1 MEPGFF
7 DFCHFLIYYLIMDLK
22 LISTKMER
30 WKYHVLMLF
39 TFILLA
45 GSGIEFGKILDLFVL
60 KSMKAPER
68 EDKIETGLRKRE
80 KGKPPLQEFI
90 TGSNPFTENPV
101 LPLEITEDV
110 AITPLNLTLVG
121 TLVGEDSI
129 AIIKNNSTGTTD
141 LYRTNDYLPQ
151 DGAQIY
157 RIEPT
162 RVLIRR
168 GDRIESLELFEKF
181 VTPSSPPSEV
191 KLGIPKR
198 EERRGREL
206 GEVDVNVRQVGE
218 GRFEVSRDDLEKATS
233 NLGLMMT
240 QARIVPNIVAGEI
253 KGYKIF
259 AIKPGS
265 IYDKIGIRNG
275 DVIERING
283 MEITTPENALQFF
296 QQLKN
301 ETRFVIDLERNGQ
314 KLTFTYNIR

>member
-1 MEPGFF
+1 M
-7 DFCHFLIYYLIMDLK
+7 
-22 LISTKMER
+22 MER
-30 WKYHVLMLF
+30 WKYHLLLLF
-39 TFILLA
+39 ALIFLA
-45 GSGIEFGKILDLFVL
+45 VSGIELGKILDLFVL
-60 KSMKAPER
+60 RSIKVSEM
-68 EDKIETGLRKRE
+68 EDKVETGVRKKERV
-80 KGKPPLQEFI
+80 KPPLQEFI
-90 TGSNPFTENPV
+90 TGSSPFTENPV
-101 LPLEITEDV
+101 LPLEITGEV
-110 AITPLNLTLVG
+110 AATPLNLTLVG
-121 TLVGEDSI
+121 TLVGEASI

-141 LYRTNDYLPQ
+141 LYRENDYLPQ

-168 GDRIESLELFEKF
+168 GDSIESLELFEKF
-181 VTPSSPPSEV
+181 TVSTESPSEL
-191 KLGIPKR
+191 KLGIPPR
-198 EERRGREL
+198 EERRGRQFTG

-218 GRFEVSRDDLEKATS
+218 GKFEVSRDDIEKATS

-265 IYDKIGIRNG
+265 IYDKIGIQNG

-283 MEITTPENALQFF
+283 MELTTPESALQFF

>member
-1 MEPGFF
+1 MY
-7 DFCHFLIYYLIMDLK
+7 HLIMDLK
-22 LISTKMER
+22 LISKMEK
-30 WKYHVLMLF
+30 WKYHG
-39 TFILLA
+39 LLLIAFLLIA
-45 GSGIEFGKILDLFVL
+45 GSGVELGRILDLIVL
-60 KSMKAPER
+60 KKTKVEEI
-68 EDKIETGLRKRE
+68 EDKTETGERKRE
-80 KGKPPLQEFI
+80 KRKPPVQEFL
-90 TGSNPFTENPV
+90 TGSSPFTERPV
-101 LPLEITEDV
+101 LPLEITAEV
-110 AITPLNLTLVG
+110 EITPLNLTLVG
-121 TLVGEDSI
+121 TLVGENSI

-141 LYRTNDYLPQ
+141 LYRVNDYLPQ

-168 GDRIESLELFEKF
+168 GDKIESLELFEKF
-181 VTPSSPPSEV
+181 PVSKGETSEF
-191 KLGIPKR
+191 KLGIPRQEEKR
-198 EERRGREL
+198 ERQV
-206 GEVDVNVRQVGE
+206 GEVDVRVRQIGE
-218 GRFEVSRDDLEKATS
+218 GKFEVSRDDLEKATS

-265 IYDKIGIRNG
+265 IYDKIGIQNG

-283 MEITTPENALQFF
+283 MELTTPESALQFF

>member
-1 MEPGFF
+1 MEVPFSGSLYFY
-7 DFCHFLIYYLIMDLK
+7 FLGI
-22 LISTKMER
+22 
-30 WKYHVLMLF
+30 
-39 TFILLA
+39 A
-45 GSGIEFGKILDLFVL
+45 GIEFGKIMDLLVV
-60 KSMKAPER
+60 KSIKVPEKV
-68 EDKIETGLRKRE
+68 DKTELPEKKRE
-80 KGKPPLQEFI
+80 KRKPSLQEFL

-101 LPLEITEDV
+101 LPLEITGEV
-110 AITPLNLTLVG
+110 EITPLNLTLVG

-141 LYRTNDYLPQ
+141 LYRTNDYLSQ
-151 DGAQIY
+151 DGAEIY

-162 RVLIRR
+162 RVLIKR

-181 VTPSSPPSEV
+181 VVASGTPSESR
-191 KLGIPKR
+191 LGIPKR
-198 EERRGREL
+198 EERRESV
-206 GEVDVNVRQVGE
+206 GEVDVQVRQVGE

-240 QARIVPNIVAGEI
+240 QARIVPNIIAGEI

-265 IYDKIGIRNG
+265 IYDKIGIQNG

-283 MEITTPENALQFF
+283 MELTTPESALQFF

>member
-1 MEPGFF
+1 M
-7 DFCHFLIYYLIMDLK
+7 
-22 LISTKMER
+22 ISKIEK
-30 WKYHVLMLF
+30 WKYHALLF
-39 TFILLA
+39 IAFALLA
-45 GSGIEFGKILDLFVL
+45 GSGVELGKVLDLIVL
-60 KSMKAPER
+60 DRIRSFQI
-68 EDKIETGLRKRE
+68 EDKTDLRERKRE
-80 KGKPPLQEFI
+80 KRKPPLEEFI
-90 TGSNPFTENPV
+90 TGSSPFTERPV
-101 LPLEITEDV
+101 LPLEITGEV
-110 AITPLNLTLVG
+110 EITPLNLTLVG
-121 TLVGEDSI
+121 TLVGEDSL

-141 LYRTNDYLPQ
+141 LYRVNDYLPQ

-181 VTPSSPPSEV
+181 VTPPSQPSEFR
-191 KLGIPKR
+191 LGIPKR
-198 EERRGREL
+198 EEKRGREI
-206 GEVDVNVRQVGE
+206 GEVDLRVRQIGE
-218 GRFEVSRDDLEKATS
+218 GKFEVSRDDLEKATS

-265 IYDKIGIRNG
+265 IYDKIGIQNG
-275 DVIERING
+275 DIIERING
-283 MEITTPENALQFF
+283 MELTTPESALQFF